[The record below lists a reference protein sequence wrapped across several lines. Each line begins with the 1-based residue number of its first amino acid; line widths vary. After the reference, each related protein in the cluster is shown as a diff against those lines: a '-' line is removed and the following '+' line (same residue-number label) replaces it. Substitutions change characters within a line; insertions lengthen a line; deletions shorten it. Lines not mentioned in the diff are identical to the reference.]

1 MVTRVSSGRR
11 AYIALGVVLASVAS
25 VALAATFNLF
35 SPASGILKGNPSTYI
50 TTAATSAD
58 VVATFSGTCNSGTV
72 LKGDGSCAAA
82 SSGTVTSVAL
92 TAPTGLTVT
101 GSPVT
106 SSGTLALST
115 TLSGVVHGNGSGFTA
130 GNVALGSEVSG
141 LLPVANGGIGVGT
154 LTGIAKGNGTS
165 AFTSAV
171 ASDVYGLWAGGC
183 SSSNFLRG
191 DGTCASP
198 GGGGTVTSVAM
209 SVPAFLSVT
218 GSPVTSSGTLAVSLS
233 GTALPVLNGGTGTTT
248 STGTGSVV
256 LSASPTLSG
265 TITGGTFSGTFSG
278 NGASVTS
285 LDAGNVSAG
294 TLAVARGGTGTTTS
308 TGTGSVVL
316 SASPTLTG
324 TVTAATVAASAVT
337 VGGNNVCQSTGTN
350 CPASTGAAIVS
361 KFSSSNT
368 VRNNSASPTTDT
380 NLTGF
385 VLLANKSY
393 QFTGN
398 LSVGQISAAAG
409 FRTALT
415 CSAGSQTSGNYNIV
429 AYNQAGT
436 TVASA
441 SDSTTQQIGV
451 AMPSGTFGIVHIN
464 GAITAGG
471 SGCTLDFQWSQNVAT
486 ASNTT
491 INSGG
496 SAISFIQLN

>member
-35 SPASGILKGNPSTYI
+35 QPASGILKGNPSTYI

-82 SSGTVTSVAL
+82 STGTVTSVAL

-106 SSGTLALST
+106 TSGTLGLTT

-154 LTGIAKGNGTS
+154 LTGLAKGNGTS

-209 SVPAFLSVT
+209 TVPAFLSVS
-218 GSPVTSSGTLAVSLS
+218 GSPVTSSGTLGVSLS

-248 STGTGSVV
+248 STGTG
-256 LSASPTLSG
+256 
-265 TITGGTFSGTFSG
+265 
-278 NGASVTS
+278 N
-285 LDAGNVSAG
+285 
-294 TLAVARGGTGTTTS
+294 
-308 TGTGSVVL
+308 VVL

-324 TVTAATVAASAVT
+324 TVTAGTVAATAVT

-350 CPASTGAAIVS
+350 CPASSGVTSLTSGTGIALSPSTITSTGSISVTGLKVVWARVQSTGTLTDSGGFGGTSITSVTKGTTGKYQLNWS
-361 KFSSSNT
+361 GSFS
-368 VRNNSASPTTDT
+368 
-380 NLTGF
+380 TGP
-385 VLLANKSY
+385 AC
-393 QFTGN
+393 
-398 LSVGQISAAAG
+398 
-409 FRTALT
+409 T
-415 CSAGSQTSGNYNIV
+415 CSVTQSSAIYVCMND
-429 AYNQAGT
+429 AGT
-436 TVASA
+436 GQVL
-441 SDSTTQQIGV
+441 TQLVGTGVIDVSFQVHCIG
-451 AMPSGTFGIVHIN
+451 T
-464 GAITAGG
+464 
-471 SGCTLDFQWSQNVAT
+471 
-486 ASNTT
+486 
-491 INSGG
+491 
-496 SAISFIQLN
+496 